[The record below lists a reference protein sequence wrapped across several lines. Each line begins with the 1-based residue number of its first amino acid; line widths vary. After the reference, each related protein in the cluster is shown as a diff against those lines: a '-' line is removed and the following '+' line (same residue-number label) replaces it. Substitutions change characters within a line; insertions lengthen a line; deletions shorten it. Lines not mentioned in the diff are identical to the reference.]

1 MCIEFSCARRP
12 RRRRAGAAPR
22 ALRGAR
28 LLHAQGLAA

>member
-1 MCIEFSCARRP
+1 LREEAESVSKRRP
-12 RRRRAGAAPR
+12 PR